1 MATAQLSVWS
11 NTFLVVGA
19 DDFESLTEH
28 KFEPF
33 LPSLLTNVAH

>member
-1 MATAQLSVWS
+1 MATAQLLGWDD
-11 NTFLVVGA
+11 TFLVVSVDA
-19 DDFESLTEH
+19 FEGLTEH

>member
-1 MATAQLSVWS
+1 MATAQLSSWG
-11 NTFLVVGA
+11 NTFLVVVA
-19 DDFESLTEH
+19 EVLARLTEH